1 MGSLIFLNS
10 LWLIAVDPH
19 RCGSIS
25 LRPVWALAAGATARG
40 FFRDPRAGRA
50 TAEKGVGD
58 GTCAQGCAGA
68 SASEHSRPTAFDSGK
83 PPDLAETKA
92 EGTFVFFYL
101 RP

>member
-1 MGSLIFLNS
+1 MLRADCSLFILKLAHS
-10 LWLIAVDPH
+10 SCLLP
-19 RCGSIS
+19 GT
-25 LRPVWALAAGATARG
+25 RPVWALAAGATARG